1 VVTGVATGAAT
12 GVAAGGAG
20 GVTAGVVLVVVGGV
34 VAGGV
39 VAGGVVAGGVVA
51 GGVVAGGVLGGV
63 EPGLETRRECFGG
76 LVAFASPIERTALSL
91 VAWSITLV
99 STLTTPDKCEPE
111 ACFDELD

>member
-1 VVTGVATGAAT
+1 MVTGVATGAATGVATGATT

-20 GVTAGVVLVVVGGV
+20 GVTAGVVLVVV
-34 VAGGV
+34 
-39 VAGGVVAGGVVA
+39 GGVVAGGVVA

>member
-1 VVTGVATGAAT
+1 MVTGVATGAAT

-20 GVTAGVVLVVVGGV
+20 GVTAGVVLVVV
-34 VAGGV
+34 GGV

>member
-1 VVTGVATGAAT
+1 VVTGVATGAATGAAT

-20 GVTAGVVLVVVGGV
+20 RVTAGVVLVVV
-34 VAGGV
+34 GGV

>member
-1 VVTGVATGAAT
+1 MVTGVATGAATGAAT

-20 GVTAGVVLVVVGGV
+20 GVSAGVVLVVV
-34 VAGGV
+34 
-39 VAGGVVAGGVVA
+39 

>member
-1 VVTGVATGAAT
+1 MVTGVATGAAT
-12 GVAAGGAG
+12 GAATGVAAG

-39 VAGGVVAGGVVA
+39 VAGGVVAGGV
-51 GGVVAGGVLGGV
+51 LGGV
-63 EPGLETRRECFGG
+63 EPGVETPCECFGG

-91 VAWSITLV
+91 VARSIALV
-99 STLTTPDKCEPE
+99 SALPTPDKREPE